1 MNCLD
6 SMAPNE
12 EELLRY
18 ALDDEPLKMSA
29 EEHLAHCSLCRQ
41 RLATYKRI
49 NTFFVSNLYRSQCPD
64 PTQLN
69 HYCANMLSIE
79 DTLLITDHLKMCP
92 LCATEVLDIRK
103 FLADFE
109 PFPDPMP
116 LASPVASFKQILA
129 SLVPWQPQM
138 VMRQM
143 PIESQDAFWPRQ
155 YRAGSLNISLHLS
168 RTSNGD
174 IILLGLFS
182 STNPDESIDDLE
194 GIVVELHRV
203 RLAAIESNGQ
213 RMQKEEL
220 QQEVPF
226 MCTSIDDLGNV
237 VFKSVPL
244 GEYRLVVHLLDSD
257 LVIKGL
263 TIGRS

>member
-1 MNCLD
+1 
-6 SMAPNE
+6 MAPNE

-41 RLATYKRI
+41 RLATYKQI
-49 NTFFVSNLYRSQCPD
+49 NTFFVSNLYRSQCPT

-69 HYCANMLSIE
+69 HYCANLLSIE

-109 PFPDPMP
+109 PFPAPMS
-116 LASPVASFKQILA
+116 LSAPVASFKQILA

-138 VMRQM
+138 VTRHM
-143 PIESQDAFWPRQ
+143 PTESQDAFWPRQ
-155 YRAGSLNISLHLS
+155 YRAGTLNISLHLS
-168 RTSNGD
+168 RTSNGN

-182 STNPDESIDDLE
+182 STNPAESIDDLE
-194 GIVVELHRV
+194 GIVVELYRV
-203 RLAAIESNGQ
+203 RPSAIEANGLPMRQ
-213 RMQKEEL
+213 EEL
-220 QQEVPF
+220 PQEMPF

-237 VFKSVPL
+237 VFKAVAP
-244 GEYRLVVHLLDSD
+244 GEYRLVVHLLNSD

-263 TIGRS
+263 TIAHS

>member
-49 NTFFVSNLYRSQCPD
+49 NTFFISNLYRSQCPD
-64 PTQLN
+64 PTHLN
-69 HYCANMLSIE
+69 HYCANMLSVE

-92 LCATEVLDIRK
+92 LCANEVLDIRK

-109 PFPDPMP
+109 PFPAPVP
-116 LASPVASFKQILA
+116 LSSHVDSFKQVLA
-129 SLVPWQPQM
+129 SLVTWQPQM
-138 VMRQM
+138 VMRHI
-143 PIESQDAFWPRQ
+143 PAESHGALWPRQ

-168 RTSNGD
+168 RTSNGN

-203 RLAAIESNGQ
+203 RPSTSDANGQ
-213 RMQKEEL
+213 HMQQEEL
-220 QQEVPF
+220 LQEIPF

-237 VFKSVPL
+237 VFKAVPV

-263 TIGRS
+263 TIERS

>member
-12 EELLRY
+12 EELLRH
-18 ALDDEPLKMSA
+18 ALDDEPLKISA

-41 RLATYKRI
+41 RLATYKQI

-79 DTLLITDHLKMCP
+79 DTLLITDHLKICP
-92 LCATEVLDIRK
+92 LCATEVLDIRR

-109 PFPDPMP
+109 PFPAPP
-116 LASPVASFKQILA
+116 THASPVASFKQIMA

-138 VMRQM
+138 VVRQT
-143 PIESQDAFWPRQ
+143 SAGGQNALWPRQ
-155 YRAGSLNISLHLS
+155 YHAGSLNISLHLS
-168 RTSNGD
+168 RSSNGD
-174 IILLGLFS
+174 MILLGLFS

-194 GIVVELHRV
+194 GIVIELYRV
-203 RLAAIESNGQ
+203 SSSTTGVNGQ
-213 RMQKEEL
+213 HMQKDPQ
-220 QQEVPF
+220 QQEMPF

-237 VFKSVPL
+237 VFKSVPP
-244 GEYRLVVHLLDSD
+244 GDYRLTVHLLESD
-257 LVIKGL
+257 LVIKDL
-263 TIGRS
+263 TIGRG